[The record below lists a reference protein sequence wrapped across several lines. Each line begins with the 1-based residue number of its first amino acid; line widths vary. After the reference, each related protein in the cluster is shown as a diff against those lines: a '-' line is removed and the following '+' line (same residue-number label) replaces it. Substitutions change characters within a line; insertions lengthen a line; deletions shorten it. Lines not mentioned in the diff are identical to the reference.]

1 MTGWIGTARLLIMR
15 RFQEQ
20 SAVRRVPTVAGVT
33 QVAAVAASLGLVG
46 ASLTGCASG
55 TSTSAT
61 SATSHTAVSTP
72 ATTASA
78 TSTPSADAS
87 TDTGNPTAFAQLES
101 RYHAQLG
108 VYALDTG
115 SGRSVAFQADQR
127 FAFCST
133 IKALVAGELLRRETD
148 AQLDQTV
155 TYTAADLV
163 DYSPVTSQHVKDG
176 MSLTAVM
183 TAAIE
188 VSDNTALNLMLK
200 QLGGPATMQAALRG
214 LNDTTTNTDR
224 TEPTVNSALPGDV
237 RDTSSPRAMAENL
250 RTYVLGDALTPQ
262 RRAMLTS
269 WLSANTTGGQYI
281 RAGVPAGWKVG
292 DKTGSGDYGTR
303 SDIAVVWPPQRAPIV
318 IAVLSH
324 RDGKDA
330 NSADNLI
337 ADATKVALQ
346 RLG

>member
-1 MTGWIGTARLLIMR
+1 LTGWIGAARLLIMR
-15 RFQEQ
+15 SFKQQ
-20 SAVRRVPTVAGVT
+20 SAVRRVPA
-33 QVAAVAASLGLVG
+33 VAAVAASLGLVA
-46 ASLTGCASG
+46 ASLTGCASAPHATAG
-55 TSTSAT
+55 TQPAGSTA
-61 SATSHTAVSTP
+61 A
-72 ATTASA
+72 
-78 TSTPSADAS
+78 STPSTPSGAAGD
-87 TDTGNPTAFAQLES
+87 PTAFTQLQS
-101 RYHAQLG
+101 RYHAQLA

-115 SGRSVAFQADQR
+115 SGRSVAFQADRR

-148 AQLDQTV
+148 AQLNQTI

-176 MSLTAVM
+176 MSLAAVM

-214 LNDTTTNTDR
+214 LSDTTTNTDR

-237 RDTSSPRAMAENL
+237 RDTSSPRALAQDL
-250 RTYVLGDALTPQ
+250 RAYALGDALTPQ

-303 SDIAVVWPPQRAPIV
+303 NDIAVLWPPQRAPIV
-318 IAVLSH
+318 IAVLSD
-324 RDGKDA
+324 REGKDA

-337 ADATKVALQ
+337 ADATKIALQ
-346 RLG
+346 QLG